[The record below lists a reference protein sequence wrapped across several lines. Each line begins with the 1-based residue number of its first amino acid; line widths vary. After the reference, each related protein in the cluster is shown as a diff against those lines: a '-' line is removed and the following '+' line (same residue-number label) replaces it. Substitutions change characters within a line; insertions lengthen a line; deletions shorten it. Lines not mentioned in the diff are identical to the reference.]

1 MPPKAR
7 SVKSRRKIFAG
18 RYAYVKP
25 LGRGAGGAVYLAE
38 DLRANDRRVA
48 LKVLSAEA
56 VATVQGKMLRREFEI
71 LSKLD
76 HPNLVRVY
84 DYGSL
89 PDGGVFLAEEY
100 IDGFS
105 LQDARALLEP
115 AALIDSTLQLLQGLS
130 YVHGMGMIHRDIKPA
145 NVMLL
150 WLDDANAARPMV
162 KLVDFGLSSAD
173 PKRDTLRGGTRS
185 YMAPEIIR
193 GEKGEFRSDLY
204 SLGVTLYYAMCG
216 VLPFGPRTKQDPPP
230 TEEDFRPPEP
240 HRLNPEV
247 PLALSRFTMVLLRQ
261 VESIEYADAGE
272 ALQGLADDTES
283 LEWIATGHLANSL
296 DIAAPPVL
304 RGYFERGILQRQ
316 DAKRDLLVEDLQGA
330 SGAGKIHLVRGPL
343 GVGKSRLTREVA
355 ASMKLSRRI
364 VLQYACAEESQPF
377 QLLLELLKR
386 LVEIADSR
394 NLKMGDR
401 VQPSIHM
408 LERLAPWVGHAKTSE
423 ERASD
428 FAWIREAFED
438 IVVMLHPDRIVL
450 FVEDMHLADEDS
462 VAMLARWFDERDA
475 KHRPDIVCSV
485 TPGHATDE
493 LALVANADVV
503 EGEGLR
509 AEDVEYFFRTR
520 LGESRVPDDWIRQ
533 VAVSSRGNP
542 AYVEE
547 ISRHLIDAGIL
558 SRSSSISWD
567 VKLKRL
573 LQFPLPKGQK
583 ESLRRRLSALGNLG
597 REALELLALMGHRV
611 EWSTLRKLLVA
622 GGETAADAERTMELL
637 RWRHFMMLELDTFGR
652 YVRLIDPELAEVVV
666 SQINPEWKR
675 SLHRRIGER
684 LRKSWFAGQC
694 TPAEAAAHL
703 ELGGSD
709 EDARVLW
716 EIAGDAALADSEFRE
731 ACVALRHAVAL
742 HPTGPASVLLRVKL
756 AESLAKIHET
766 EASLQSLD
774 DAWKVAERAGLDWL
788 TYRTCTAGIET
799 MLTLGRPEAAR
810 EWFDRLRDSLPSCAD
825 TPEVLAFEA
834 RFLAMRGQ
842 IDRAREASSSSLAR
856 DQHFGN
862 RDGAVRAMSLLGRLE
877 LWSGRPDHALS
888 HFTDAVALGE
898 LNESWEPLGTALC
911 GLGELQRWQGE
922 HDVAIGTLQNA
933 FEIASAHG
941 NLDLWIEVLLEMA
954 ETHLAAGRMDQA
966 SWRLAEAA
974 RLADDLDHEL
984 WSARAEFLRGTLEV
998 RAGSEAPD
1006 ASIDRMVRA
1015 ADRIGESAFSF
1026 PFGVSVIERLG
1037 QGLLDAGRVVDGEA
1051 RLAQAKK
1058 LAREFGLAAPGR

>member
-1 MPPKAR
+1 MSR
-7 SVKSRRKIFAG
+7 TKSRRAKRKVFAG
-18 RYAYVKP
+18 RYAYQKP

-38 DLRANDRRVA
+38 DLRADNRQVA

-115 AALIDSTLQLLQGLS
+115 AALVDVTLQLLQGLS

-150 WLDDANAARPMV
+150 WLDDANAGRPMV

-216 VLPFGPRTKQDPPP
+216 VLPFGPRTKEDPPP

-247 PLALSRFTMVLLRQ
+247 PLSLSRFTMVLLRQ

-272 ALQGLADDTES
+272 ALQGLAGDTES
-283 LEWIATGHLANSL
+283 LEWIATGQLANNL

-304 RGYFERGILQRQ
+304 RGYFERGILLRQ
-316 DAKRDLLVEDLQGA
+316 DAQRDMLVEELQKEEKTGRM
-330 SGAGKIHLVRGPL
+330 HLVRGPA

-364 VLQYACAEESQPF
+364 VVQHACRAGMHPF
-377 QLLLELLKR
+377 QLLIELLQQ

-394 NLKMGDR
+394 GLNLGDR
-401 VQPSIHM
+401 LLPNIHM
-408 LERLAPWVGHAKTSE
+408 LERLAPWVGHAKSAE
-423 ERASD
+423 ERQRD
-428 FAWIREAFED
+428 FEWIREAVQD
-438 IVVMLHPDRIVL
+438 IVVMMHPDKIVL

-462 VAMLARWFDERDA
+462 IGMLARWFDERGGS
-475 KHRPDIVCSV
+475 HRPDMVVSAS
-485 TPGHATDE
+485 PGHTTDE
-493 LALVANADVV
+493 LAVLADVDVV

-520 LGESRVPDDWIRQ
+520 LGEPRVPDDWVRQ
-533 VAVSSRGNP
+533 VAVASRSNP

-547 ISRHLIDAGIL
+547 LSRHLIDAGIL
-558 SRSSSISWD
+558 SRRSSISWRI
-567 VKLKRL
+567 RL
-573 LQFPLPKGQK
+573 TELLRFNLPKGVK
-583 ESLRRRLSALGNLG
+583 ESLRRRLSALGVLG
-597 REALELLALMGHRV
+597 REALELMALINRPV
-611 EWSTLRKLLVA
+611 EWATLRKLLIA
-622 GGETAADAERTMELL
+622 GGEEPDDAERTMELL
-637 RWRHFMMLELDTFGR
+637 RWRHFVHLDLDTSGR
-652 YVRLIDPELAEVVV
+652 YLRLIDPELADVVA
-666 SQINPEWKR
+666 SQMNPEWRR

-684 LRKSWFAGQC
+684 LRKNWFTGTAPAIEAARHLDLGGNEEDACVLYEVAGDLA
-694 TPAEAAAHL
+694 TAESDFAAAAEAF
-703 ELGGSD
+703 S
-709 EDARVLW
+709 
-716 EIAGDAALADSEFRE
+716 AALS
-731 ACVALRHAVAL
+731 LLGHGPQAVI
-742 HPTGPASVLLRVKL
+742 LRVKA
-756 AESLAKIHET
+756 AESYAKIHEIT
-766 EASLQSLD
+766 TAMEYLES
-774 DAWKVAERAGLDWL
+774 AWDSAERTALDWL
-788 TYRTCTAGIET
+788 MYRVCTAGIELL
-799 MLTLGRPEAAR
+799 LTVGRPVAAR
-810 EWFDRLRDSLPSCAD
+810 EWLDRLRDFLPVHAEEPD
-825 TPEVLAFEA
+825 VLSFEA

-842 IDRAREASSSSLAR
+842 LGEAKECLRRSLAKN
-856 DQHFGN
+856 QHFGS
-862 RDGAVRAMSLLGRLE
+862 REGMVRALALLGRLE
-877 LWSGRPDHALS
+877 LLSGRPDHAVS

-898 LNESWEPLGTALC
+898 MNESWEPLGSALC
-911 GLGELQRWQGE
+911 GLGEFQRWQGE
-922 HDVAIGTLQNA
+922 YATSLQTLRKA
-933 FEIASAHG
+933 FDIASVHG

-954 ETHLAAGRMDQA
+954 ETHLLAGDLENAFTRA
-966 SWRLAEAA
+966 SEAHRLA
-974 RLADDLDHEL
+974 ADLGHEL
-984 WSARAEFLRGTLEV
+984 WAARADFLAGRISV
-998 RAGSEAPD
+998 RQGD
-1006 ASIDRMVRA
+1006 ASEVDRMESA
-1015 ADRIGESAFSF
+1015 ATRIGESLFAF
-1026 PFGVSVIERLG
+1026 PFGVSVIEQLG
-1037 QGLLDAGRVVDGEA
+1037 NSLRDVGRDAEA
-1051 RLAQAKK
+1051 ENALQRARK
-1058 LAREFGLAAPGR
+1058 LANEYGLARTGTGV

>member
-1 MPPKAR
+1 MARQARGPKP
-7 SVKSRRKIFAG
+7 RRKVFAG

-38 DLRANDRRVA
+38 DLRADGRLVA

-115 AALIDSTLQLLQGLS
+115 HALIDATLQLLQGLS

-216 VLPFGPRTKQDPPP
+216 VLPFGPRSKEDPPP

-261 VESIEYADAGE
+261 VPSIEYADAGE

-283 LEWIATGHLANSL
+283 LEWIATGQLANNL

-304 RGYFERGILQRQ
+304 RGYFERGILLRQ
-316 DAKRDLLVEDLQGA
+316 DAQRDMLVEELQENTG
-330 SGAGKIHLVRGPL
+330 SGRMHLVRGPV
-343 GVGKSRLTREVA
+343 GVGKSRLLREVGS
-355 ASMKLSRRI
+355 SMKLSRRI
-364 VLQYACAEESQPF
+364 VVPYICEEGMHPF
-377 QLLLELLKR
+377 KLLLELLKQ
-386 LVEIADSR
+386 LVEIAESR
-394 NLKMGDR
+394 GLQIGDR
-401 VQPSIHM
+401 VSPSIHM
-408 LERLAPWVGHAKTSE
+408 LERLAPWIGHAKSPE

-428 FAWIREAFED
+428 FEWIREAFQD
-438 IVVMLHPDRIVL
+438 IVVMLDPDRTVL
-450 FVEDMHLADEDS
+450 FVEDMHLGDSDS
-462 VAMLARWFDERDA
+462 VALLSRWFDDRDNA
-475 KHRPDIVCSV
+475 HRPDMVVSAC
-485 TPGHATDE
+485 PGFATDE
-493 LALVANADVV
+493 LGVLSEVEVI

-509 AEDVEYFFRTR
+509 AEDVEYFFRKR
-520 LGESRVPDDWIRQ
+520 LGERRVPDDWIRQ
-533 VAVSSRGNP
+533 VTAASRGNP

-547 ISRHLIDAGIL
+547 LSRHLIDAGIL
-558 SRSSSISWD
+558 RRQSSISWNI
-567 VKLKRL
+567 KLQQL
-573 LQFPLPKGQK
+573 LQFPLPKGQQ

-597 REALELLALMGHRV
+597 REALEVMALLDAPV

-622 GGETAADAERTMELL
+622 GGETPDDAERTMELL
-637 RWRHFMMLELDTFGR
+637 RWRHFVNLELDTDGR
-652 YVRLIDPELAEVVV
+652 HLRLIDPELADVVV

-684 LRKSWFAGQC
+684 LRKNWFASMADAFSA
-694 TPAEAAAHL
+694 AEHLDLGGNEEDGRVLYEVAGDRATQDSDFGAAATAYA
-703 ELGGSD
+703 S
-709 EDARVLW
+709 A
-716 EIAGDAALADSEFRE
+716 I
-731 ACVALRHAVAL
+731 AL
-742 HPTGPASVLLRVKL
+742 HVRGPSAVLLRVKL
-756 AESLAKIHET
+756 AESFTKIHEIDAALET
-766 EASLQSLD
+766 LEEAWHS
-774 DAWKVAERAGLDWL
+774 AERTALDWL
-788 TYRTCTAGIET
+788 TYRVCTAGVE
-799 MLTLGRPEAAR
+799 MLLSVGRPTGAR
-810 EWFDRLRDSLPSCAD
+810 EWLGRLHDYLPVHAEQ
-825 TPEVLAFEA
+825 PEVLAFEA

-842 IDRAREASSSSLAR
+842 IDGAKDRLRRSLAK

-862 RDGAVRAMSLLGRLE
+862 REGTVRALALLGRLE
-877 LWSGRPDHALS
+877 LWSGRPEHAVS
-888 HFTDAVALGE
+888 HFTDAVTLGE
-898 LNESWEPLGTALC
+898 MNESWEPLGAALC
-911 GLGELQRWQGE
+911 GLGEFQRWQGE
-922 HDVAIGTLQNA
+922 YSSALDTLQNS

-941 NLDLWIEVLLEMA
+941 NLDLWIEVLLEMG
-954 ETHLAAGRMDQA
+954 ETHLAAGDLDQA
-966 SWRLAEAA
+966 SQRVGEAA
-974 RLADDLDHEL
+974 RLATDLEHEL
-984 WSARAEFLRGTLEV
+984 WSARADFLLGELAVRRGETAAVADME
-998 RAGSEAPD
+998 
-1006 ASIDRMVRA
+1006 RA
-1015 ADRIGESAFSF
+1015 ALRIGESPFAF

-1037 QGLLDAGRVVDGEA
+1037 TSLREIGRGDEA
-1051 RLAQAKK
+1051 DSALQRARK
-1058 LAREFGLAAPGR
+1058 LAEEYGLAPRGV

>member
-1 MPPKAR
+1 MSRQPR
-7 SVKSRRKIFAG
+7 SSKSKRKVFAG

-38 DLRANDRRVA
+38 DLRADDRQVA

-115 AALIDSTLQLLQGLS
+115 AALIDATLQLLQGLS

-150 WLDDANAARPMV
+150 WLDDANTARPMV

-216 VLPFGPRTKQDPPP
+216 VLPFGPRTKEDPPP
-230 TEEDFRPPEP
+230 TDEDFRPPEP

-261 VESIEYADAGE
+261 VPSIEYADAGE

-304 RGYFERGILQRQ
+304 RGYFERGILLRQ
-316 DAKRDLLVEDLQGA
+316 DAQRDMLVEELQSAIG
-330 SGAGKIHLVRGPL
+330 SGHMHLVRGPV
-343 GVGKSRLTREVA
+343 GVGKSRLIREVA
-355 ASMKLSRRI
+355 ASMKLGRRI
-364 VLQYACAEESQPF
+364 VVQFVCEGQMQSF
-377 QLLLELLKR
+377 QLLLELLR
-386 LVEIADSR
+386 QIVEIADSR
-394 NLKMGDR
+394 GMRMGDR
-401 VQPSIHM
+401 VQPSVHM
-408 LERLAPWVGHAKTSE
+408 LERLAPWVGHAKSAE

-428 FAWIREAFED
+428 FQWIREAFQD
-438 IVVMLHPDRIVL
+438 IVVMLHPERLVL
-450 FVEDMHLADEDS
+450 FVEDMHLADSDS
-462 VAMLARWFDERDA
+462 ISMLARWFDDRQGR
-475 KHRPDIVCSV
+475 HRPDMVVSAC
-485 TPGHATDE
+485 PGYATDE
-493 LALVANADVV
+493 LGLIADVEVV

-509 AEDVEYFFRTR
+509 AEDVEYFFRKR

-533 VAVSSRGNP
+533 VAAASRGNP

-547 ISRHLIDAGIL
+547 LSRHLIDAGIL
-558 SRSSSISWD
+558 SRRSSISWD
-567 VKLKRL
+567 VKLQRL
-573 LQFPLPKGQK
+573 LSFPLPKGQQ

-597 REALELLALMGHRV
+597 REALEVMALIGHRV

-637 RWRHFMMLELDTFGR
+637 RWRHFVNLELDTSGR
-652 YVRLIDPELAEVVV
+652 YLRLIDPELGTVIV

-684 LRKSWFAGQC
+684 LRKNWFVGR
-694 TPAEAAAHL
+694 TPAAEAAMHL
-703 ELGGSD
+703 ELGGNE

-716 EIAGDAALADSEFRE
+716 EVAGDRAFKESEFAAAADSF
-731 ACVALRHAVAL
+731 RHAVDL
-742 HPTGPASVLLRVKL
+742 HSHGPAAVLLRVKL
-756 AESLAKIHET
+756 AETMAKIHEIENAL
-766 EASLQSLD
+766 EALD
-774 DAWKVAERAGLDWL
+774 EAWRSAERTGLDWL
-788 TYRTCTAGIET
+788 THRVCLAGVDVL
-799 MLTLGRPEAAR
+799 LTLGRPQGAR
-810 EWFDRLRDSLPSCAD
+810 DWLDRLRDFLPVHAD
-825 TPEVLAFEA
+825 EPAVLAHEA
-834 RFLAMRGQ
+834 RFFAMRGQ
-842 IDRAREASSSSLAR
+842 IERAREASARSLTR
-856 DQHFGN
+856 DQHFGH
-862 RDGAVRAMSLLGRLE
+862 REGAVRSMALLGRLE
-877 LWSGRPDHALS
+877 LWSGRPDHAVS

-898 LNESWEPLGTALC
+898 MNESWEPLGAALC
-911 GLGELQRWQGE
+911 GLGEFQRWQGDYATSLE
-922 HDVAIGTLQNA
+922 TLQKT

-941 NLDLWIEVLLEMA
+941 NLDLWIEVLLEMG
-954 ETHLAAGRMDQA
+954 ETHLAAGDLDHAGR
-966 SWRLAEAA
+966 RVAEAA
-974 RLADDLDHEL
+974 RLADDLGHEL
-984 WSARAEFLRGTLEV
+984 WSARAQFMIGQLGFRRGEGGNSL
-998 RAGSEAPD
+998 
-1006 ASIDRMVRA
+1006 DRMEAA
-1015 ADRIGESAFSF
+1015 ADRIGQSPFAF
-1026 PFGVSVIERLG
+1026 PFGVTVIERLG
-1037 QGLLDAGRVVDGEA
+1037 HCLTEAGRKTDGDA
-1051 RLAQAKK
+1051 KLAQARK
-1058 LAREFGLAAPGR
+1058 LASEYGLVARDA

>member
-1 MPPKAR
+1 MAR
-7 SVKSRRKIFAG
+7 QPRSAKSKRKVFAG

-38 DLRANDRRVA
+38 DLRSDDRLVA

-216 VLPFGPRTKQDPPP
+216 VLPFGPRSKEDPPP

-261 VESIEYADAGE
+261 VPSIEYADAGE

-304 RGYFERGILQRQ
+304 RGYFERGILLRQ
-316 DAKRDLLVEDLQGA
+316 DAQRDMLVEELQAATG
-330 SGAGKIHLVRGPL
+330 SGQMHLVRGPV
-343 GVGKSRLTREVA
+343 GVGKSRLIREVA
-355 ASMKLSRRI
+355 ASMKLGRRI
-364 VLQYACAEESQPF
+364 VVQYVCEGKMQPF
-377 QLLLELLKR
+377 QLLLELLR
-386 LVEIADSR
+386 QLVEIADSR
-394 NLKMGDR
+394 GMRIGDR

-408 LERLAPWVGHAKTSE
+408 LERLAPWVGHAKSAQ

-428 FAWIREAFED
+428 FQWIREAFQD
-438 IVVMLHPDRIVL
+438 VVVMLHPDRLVL
-450 FVEDMHLADEDS
+450 FVEDMHLADDDS
-462 VAMLARWFDERDA
+462 IAMLARWYDDR
-475 KHRPDIVCSV
+475 KGRHRPDMVVSAC
-485 TPGHATDE
+485 PGFATDE
-493 LALVANADVV
+493 LGVIADVEVV

-509 AEDVEYFFRTR
+509 PEDVEYFFRKR
-520 LGESRVPDDWIRQ
+520 LGEKRVPDDWIRQ
-533 VAVSSRGNP
+533 VAAASRANP

-547 ISRHLIDAGIL
+547 LSRHLIDAGIL

-567 VKLKRL
+567 IKLQRL
-573 LQFPLPKGQK
+573 LAFPLPKGQQ

-597 REALELLALMGHRV
+597 REALEVMALIGHRV
-611 EWSTLRKLLVA
+611 EWATLRKLLVA

-637 RWRHFMMLELDTFGR
+637 RWRHFVNLELDTSGR
-652 YVRLIDPELAEVVV
+652 YLHLIDPELGDVVV

-684 LRKSWFAGQC
+684 LRKSWFTGAA
-694 TPAEAAAHL
+694 PAAEAAQHL
-703 ELGGSD
+703 QLGGNE
-709 EDARVLW
+709 EDGRVLW
-716 EIAGDAALADSEFRE
+716 EVAGDLALRESEFAE
-731 ACVALRHAVAL
+731 AAEAFRQAISM
-742 HPTGPASVLLRVKL
+742 HPVGQSAILLRVKL
-756 AESLAKIHET
+756 AESLAKIHEIEPSL
-766 EASLQSLD
+766 EALEE
-774 DAWKVAERAGLDWL
+774 AWKSAERTALDWL
-788 TYRTCTAGIET
+788 THRVCMAGVDVL
-799 MLTLGRPEAAR
+799 LTLGRPEGAR
-810 EWFDRLRDSLPSCAD
+810 EWFDRLRDFLPVHAD
-825 TPEVLAFEA
+825 EPEVLAYEA
-834 RFLAMRGQ
+834 RFYAMRGQ
-842 IDRAREASSSSLAR
+842 IERARDASSRSLAR

-862 RDGAVRAMSLLGRLE
+862 RDGAVRAMALLGRLE
-877 LWSGRPDHALS
+877 LWSGRPDHAVS

-898 LNESWEPLGTALC
+898 MNESWEPLGMALC
-911 GLGELQRWQGE
+911 GLGEFQRWQGDYPTSLE
-922 HDVAIGTLQNA
+922 TLQKA

-954 ETHLAAGRMDQA
+954 ETYLASGDLEAA
-966 SWRLAEAA
+966 SRRIVEGA
-974 RLADDLDHEL
+974 RLADDLEHKL
-984 WSARAEFLRGTLEV
+984 WSARADFM
-998 RAGSEAPD
+998 AGQIAFRRTQHATALTNMET
-1006 ASIDRMVRA
+1006 A
-1015 ADRIGESAFSF
+1015 ADRIGQSTFAF

-1037 QGLLDAGRVVDGEA
+1037 HCLNEAGRDTEGNA
-1051 RLAQAKK
+1051 KLAQARK
-1058 LAREFGLAAPGR
+1058 LASEYGLVARDA

>member
-1 MPPKAR
+1 MAR
-7 SVKSRRKIFAG
+7 PTRTAKSKRKVFAG

-38 DLRANDRRVA
+38 DLRADNRMVA

-216 VLPFGPRTKQDPPP
+216 VLPFGPRTKEDPPP

-261 VESIEYADAGE
+261 VPSIEYADAGE

-304 RGYFERGILQRQ
+304 RGYFERGILLRQ
-316 DAKRDLLVEDLQGA
+316 DAQRDMLVEELQGA
-330 SGAGKIHLVRGPL
+330 SGSGHMHLVRGPL
-343 GVGKSRLTREVA
+343 GVGKSRLLREVA
-355 ASMKLSRRI
+355 ASMKLGRRI
-364 VLQYACAEESQPF
+364 VVQYVCEGEMQPF
-377 QLLLELLKR
+377 QLLLELLGQ

-394 NLKMGDR
+394 GLRMADH
-401 VQPSIHM
+401 VQPSVHM
-408 LERLAPWVGHAKTSE
+408 LERLAPWIGHAKTAT

-428 FAWIREAFED
+428 FQWIREAFQD
-438 IVVMLHPDRIVL
+438 IVVMMSPDRFVL
-450 FVEDMHLADEDS
+450 FVEDLHLADADS
-462 VAMLARWFDERDA
+462 VSMLARWFDDRQGH
-475 KHRPDIVCSV
+475 HRPDMVVSAC
-485 TPGHATDE
+485 PGFATDE
-493 LALVANADVV
+493 LGVVADVEVV

-509 AEDVEYFFRTR
+509 SEDVEYFFRKR
-520 LGESRVPDDWIRQ
+520 LGEERVPDDWIRQ
-533 VAVSSRGNP
+533 VAAASRGNP

-547 ISRHLIDAGIL
+547 LSRHLIDAGIL
-558 SRSSSISWD
+558 SRRSSISWD
-567 VKLKRL
+567 VKLQRL
-573 LQFPLPKGQK
+573 LDFPLPKGQQ

-597 REALELLALMGHRV
+597 REALELMALIAHRV

-622 GGETAADAERTMELL
+622 GGETPADAERTMELL
-637 RWRHFMMLELDTFGR
+637 RWRHFVDLELDTSGR
-652 YVRLIDPELAEVVV
+652 YLHLIDPELGDVVI

-684 LRKSWFAGQC
+684 LRKSWFAGLV
-694 TPAEAAAHL
+694 TAADAAQHL
-703 ELGGSD
+703 QLGGNE

-716 EIAGDAALADSEFRE
+716 EVAGDLAMNESEF
-731 ACVALRHAVAL
+731 ADAAKAFTHSISM
-742 HPTGPASVLLRVKL
+742 HPHGQSAVLLRIKL
-756 AESLAKIHET
+756 GEALAKIHEID
-766 EASLQSLD
+766 AALAALD
-774 DAWKVAERAGLDWL
+774 DAWKAAERTGLDWL
-788 TYRTCTAGIET
+788 THRTCVAGVEVL
-799 MLTLGRPEAAR
+799 LTLGRPEAAR
-810 EWFDRLRDSLPSCAD
+810 DWFDRLRDFLPTHSD
-825 TPEVLAFEA
+825 EPEVLAYEA
-834 RFLAMRGQ
+834 RFFAMRGQ
-842 IDRAREASSSSLAR
+842 LERAKESSTRSLAK

-862 RDGAVRAMSLLGRLE
+862 RDGTVRAMALLGRLE
-877 LWSGRPDHALS
+877 LWSGRPDHAIS

-898 LNESWEPLGTALC
+898 MNESWEPLGAALC
-911 GLGELQRWQGE
+911 GLGEFQRWQG
-922 HDVAIGTLQNA
+922 DYPTSLQTLQKA

-941 NLDLWIEVLLEMA
+941 NLDLWIEVLLEIG
-954 ETHLAAGRMDQA
+954 ETQLASGEIDKA
-966 SWRLAEAA
+966 SRTVSEAA
-974 RLADDLDHEL
+974 RLADDLAHEL
-984 WSARAEFLRGTLEV
+984 WSARSSFIMCQISFRRDHSASEI
-998 RAGSEAPD
+998 AGMEE
-1006 ASIDRMVRA
+1006 A
-1015 ADRIGESAFSF
+1015 ADRIAQSTYAF
-1026 PFGVSVIERLG
+1026 PFGVTLLERLG
-1037 QGLLDAGRVVDGEA
+1037 NSLREAGRDSEGDA
-1051 RLAQAKK
+1051 KIIQAKK
-1058 LAREFGLAAPGR
+1058 LASEYGLVARDV